1 MCILVLRW
9 MRRRGFMVEHLAKV
23 AAICPG
29 ATGVF
34 PARNI
39 KNNQLCGLFA
49 GSLCI
54 SSGQYIIDHR
64 THFIRDGVDALEL
77 AKF

>member
-1 MCILVLRW
+1 
-9 MRRRGFMVEHLAKV
+9 MRTNGTTVIATKTAMVAKPKKASV
-23 AAICPG
+23 SNSKTPQALIFG
-29 ATGVF
+29 ALS
-34 PARNI
+34 
-39 KNNQLCGLFA
+39 QLSCGLFA

-54 SSGQYIIDHR
+54 SSGQYIIDHW